1 MVTKNQTAK
10 AEKNSQ
16 TTSLLDQVM
25 EQTRFKPENEDY
37 SIAQRGIAEF
47 ISEMLK
53 SDSTDAVVNKTLID
67 EMIVRL
73 DEKISHQ
80 VDEILHNDKFQE
92 MESAWRGLKLLVD
105 RTDFRENIKIEVL
118 NVSKEELLDDFEYA
132 TDITQSGLYKHVYSA
147 NYGQFGGEPVAA
159 IVGNYTFTPSAP
171 DIKLLQYIS
180 SVGAMSHAPF
190 ISAAGPEFFGLDSY
204 ASLSEIKEVKDIF
217 EGPRY
222 AKWRALR
229 ESEDSKYLALTMP
242 RFLSRLP
249 YDSIE
254 NPIKTFNYN

>member
-1 MVTKNQTAK
+1 MVAKNQATK
-10 AEKNSQ
+10 IEKNAQ

-37 SIAQRGIAEF
+37 AIAQRGIAEF
-47 ISEMLK
+47 ISEILK
-53 SDSTDAVVNKTLID
+53 SKSTDSVINKTLID

-80 VDEILHNDKFQE
+80 VDEILHNEKFQE
-92 MESAWRGLKLLVD
+92 MESAWRGLKLLVE

-159 IVGNYTFTPSAP
+159 IVGNYTFTPS
-171 DIKLLQYIS
+171 
-180 SVGAMSHAPF
+180 
-190 ISAAGPEFFGLDSY
+190 
-204 ASLSEIKEVKDIF
+204 
-217 EGPRY
+217 
-222 AKWRALR
+222 
-229 ESEDSKYLALTMP
+229 
-242 RFLSRLP
+242 
-249 YDSIE
+249 
-254 NPIKTFNYN
+254 

>member
-1 MVTKNQTAK
+1 MVAKNQATK
-10 AEKNSQ
+10 IEKNAQ

-37 SIAQRGIAEF
+37 AIAQRGIAEF
-47 ISEMLK
+47 ISEILK
-53 SDSTDAVVNKTLID
+53 SKSTDSVINKTLID

-80 VDEILHNDKFQE
+80 VDEILHNEKFQE
-92 MESAWRGLKLLVD
+92 MESAWRGLKLLVE

-159 IVGNYTFTPSAP
+159 IVEIIHLRHLRQILSYYN
-171 DIKLLQYIS
+171 
-180 SVGAMSHAPF
+180 MSHLLAQCPTHHLF
-190 ISAAGPEFFGLDSY
+190 QLLV
-204 ASLSEIKEVKDIF
+204 LS
-217 EGPRY
+217 
-222 AKWRALR
+222 
-229 ESEDSKYLALTMP
+229 
-242 RFLSRLP
+242 FLV
-249 YDSIE
+249 
-254 NPIKTFNYN
+254 